1 MQEKRFLSIT
11 AILIVLLGVP
21 AVWSVVREPQ
31 AVAVKESS
39 VAPETH
45 RQPASVV
52 TAQPTAQSRRNA
64 IHSKSVVLNYDCK
77 QAPSLEVDGTLLRL
91 KGQNSSCLN
100 DKWTDVSVTNH
111 SNGFTAAVIFL
122 KNGFTTDFIDL
133 KEGDNDLE
141 IHAKDDKGQA
151 ISQKITV
158 KRRSI
163 ASIDEPVR

>member
-1 MQEKRFLSIT
+1 MQEKRFLSMT

-31 AVAVKESS
+31 TVTVKESS
-39 VAPETH
+39 VGAETR

-52 TAQPTAQSRRNA
+52 TAQPTAQFRRNA
-64 IHSKSVVLNYDCK
+64 IHSKSVVLDYDCK
-77 QAPSLEVDGTLLRL
+77 HKPNMEVDGTLLRL
-91 KGQNSSCLN
+91 KGANSSCLS
-100 DKWTDVSVTNH
+100 DKWTEVSVTNH
-111 SNGFTAAVIFL
+111 SNGFTASVIFL

-151 ISQKITV
+151 VSQKITV

-163 ASIDEPVR
+163 ASVEDSTR